1 MPAAAGGGTG
11 SGNALVTFDD
21 PALTY
26 TLTDFGGTA
35 SSVVTDPA
43 GGTGKVA
50 RVVKTLAAELWAG
63 TTMSTG
69 ANQSIATVPFTD
81 TAKTMTLRVYAPAA
95 GLPIRLKLE
104 DAANNTRTVETE
116 AVTTAAG
123 WQTLTFDFANPVA
136 GTAALNLAYTYNKAS
151 VFPNFGKT
159 GAQIGA
165 DSTYY
170 FDDLSFVPAT
180 SGGGGGATG
189 LVNLVGGV
197 YASNYAETPTP
208 WRSVEGGN
216 AGRYID
222 TSVVTQDWW
231 SGLAA
236 ADATPSFYFGYGINS
251 GAKPWGFGG
260 YVSAPNNGVANVAGY
275 SSVQIA
281 VWGNDQLVNTKPNF
295 TVILKGPEVAGCTS
309 ELKGNIAVT
318 GAGVQTY
325 TLPLN
330 GFTLQ
335 TACAYASAAA
345 ALAGGVKEIHI
356 QVLGSNVQY
365 VSGQDAANNYPNGLN
380 IGPIKFK

>member
-1 MPAAAGGGTG
+1 M
-11 SGNALVTFDD
+11 
-21 PALTY
+21 
-26 TLTDFGGTA
+26 
-35 SSVVTDPA
+35 
-43 GGTGKVA
+43 
-50 RVVKTLAAELWAG
+50 
-63 TTMSTG
+63 
-69 ANQSIATVPFTD
+69 
-81 TAKTMTLRVYAPAA
+81 
-95 GLPIRLKLE
+95 
-104 DAANNTRTVETE
+104 
-116 AVTTAAG
+116 
-123 WQTLTFDFANPVA
+123 A

-165 DSTYY
+165 DSTYH

-180 SGGGGGATG
+180 SGGDGGGATG
-189 LVNLVGGV
+189 LINLVGGV
-197 YASNYAETPTP
+197 YAGNYAETPTP
-208 WRSVEGGN
+208 WRSVEGGT

-222 TSVVTQDWW
+222 TSVATQDWW

-251 GAKPWGFGG
+251 AAKPWGFGA
-260 YVSAPNNGVANVAGY
+260 YVSAPKNGVANVAGY
-275 SSVQIA
+275 SSLQIA

-295 TVILKGPEVAGCTS
+295 TVILKGPDVAGCTS

-345 ALAGGVKEIHI
+345 ALAAGVKEIHI
-356 QVLGSNVQY
+356 QVLGNNVQY
-365 VSGQDAANNYPNGLN
+365 VSGQDASNNYPNGLN